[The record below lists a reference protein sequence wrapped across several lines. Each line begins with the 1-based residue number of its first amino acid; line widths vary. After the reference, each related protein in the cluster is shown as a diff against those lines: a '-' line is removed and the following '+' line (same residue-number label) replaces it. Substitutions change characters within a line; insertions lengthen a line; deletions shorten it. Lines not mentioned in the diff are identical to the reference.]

1 MHDANQVY
9 FRPIQTLEDEGSSVK
24 IKAAVLDE
32 VGKEFRIA
40 DIDIDK
46 PKAGEIL
53 VKVSASG
60 LCASDLNAMDG
71 KRKLVPFPAVIG
83 HEAAGIVSEVGPEVS
98 GINVGDHVVMSI
110 VPNCGECEWCKR
122 GIPNYCST
130 AGEAMSV
137 GGLFD
142 KTSRLSENGRHLNQF
157 LCVTSFAEYAVVPAS
172 GAVVIPKEMPLDR
185 AALLSCAVLTGYG
198 AVVNT
203 AKVKAGSSVAVFGC
217 GGVGLNSVQGARL
230 VGAKT
235 IIAVDI
241 SDEKLAIAKK
251 LGATHTVNA
260 SKEDPVSKVKEICG
274 GADYVFDASGREA
287 TISQAWLATGV
298 QGQLTLVGLL
308 KNGAQLTIDAGP
320 FVNEQSIKGCY
331 FGSANLQKDVIS
343 LVKSYLSGEL
353 FLDELISERIGLESL
368 NQAVKRLRAGEGARN
383 VLVFD

>member
-1 MHDANQVY
+1 M
-9 FRPIQTLEDEGSSVK
+9 K
-24 IKAAVLDE
+24 IKAAVLDG
-32 VGKEFRIA
+32 VGKDFRITELEL
-40 DIDIDK
+40 DK
-46 PKAGEIL
+46 PKSGEIL
-53 VKVSASG
+53 VKVAASG
-60 LCASDLNAMDG
+60 LCASDLNAIDG

-83 HEAAGIVSEVGPEVS
+83 HEASGVVAEVGPDV
-98 GINVGDHVVMSI
+98 IDIQVGDHVVMSI
-110 VPNCGECEWCKR
+110 VPNCGECEWCKK
-122 GIPNYCST
+122 GVPNFCTT
-130 AGEAMSV
+130 AGNAMWE

-142 KTSRLSENGRHLNQF
+142 KSSRLSENGSKINQF
-157 LCVTSFAEYAVVPAS
+157 LCVASFAEYAVVPAS

-260 SKEDPVSKVKEICG
+260 SHEDPVTKIKEICG
-274 GADYVFDASGREA
+274 GADYVFDASGRES
-287 TISQAWLATGV
+287 TISQAWLSTGV

-331 FGSANLQKDVIS
+331 FGSANLQKDVLS

-353 FLDELISERIGLESL
+353 FLDELISERIGLGGLDE
-368 NQAVKRLRAGEGARN
+368 AFKRLRAGEGARN
-383 VLVFD
+383 VLVFN

>member
-1 MHDANQVY
+1 M
-9 FRPIQTLEDEGSSVK
+9 K
-24 IKAAVLDE
+24 MKAAVLDE
-32 VGKEFRIA
+32 VGKDFRIA
-40 DIDIDK
+40 EVEIVK
-46 PKAGEIL
+46 PKSGEIL
-53 VKVSASG
+53 VKVAASG
-60 LCASDLNAMDG
+60 LCASDLNAIDG

-83 HEAAGIVSEVGPEVS
+83 HEASGIVQDIGQNVS
-98 GINVGDHVVMSI
+98 GISMGDHVVMSI

-130 AGEAMSV
+130 AGDAMGA

-142 KTSRLSENGRHLNQF
+142 KTSRLSENGTKLNQF
-157 LCVTSFAEYAVVPAS
+157 LCVASFAEYAVVPAS

-217 GGVGLNSVQGARL
+217 GGVGLNSVQGARI

-235 IIAVDI
+235 IIAVDVN
-241 SDEKLAIAKK
+241 DEKLEIARKV
-251 LGATHTVNA
+251 GATHTVNA
-260 SKEDPVSKVKEICG
+260 SKEDPVAFINSVCG
-274 GADYVFDASGREA
+274 GADYVFDASGRES

-308 KNGAQLTIDAGP
+308 KNGAQLTLDAGP

-343 LVKSYLSGEL
+343 LVKSYLSGQL
-353 FLDELISERIGLESL
+353 YLDELISERIGLEGL
-368 NQAVKRLRAGEGARN
+368 NEAVKRLRAGEGARN

>member
-1 MHDANQVY
+1 M
-9 FRPIQTLEDEGSSVK
+9 K
-24 IKAAVLDE
+24 MKAAVLDE
-32 VGKEFRIA
+32 VGMDFRIA
-40 DIDIDK
+40 EVEIDK
-46 PKAGEIL
+46 PKSGEIL
-53 VKVSASG
+53 VKVAASG
-60 LCASDLNAMDG
+60 LCASDLNAIDG

-83 HEAAGIVSEVGPEVS
+83 HEASGIVKEIGPNVS
-98 GINVGDHVVMSI
+98 GISVGDHVVMSI

-130 AGEAMSV
+130 AGEAMGA

-142 KTSRLSENGRHLNQF
+142 KTSRLSENGSKLNQF
-157 LCVTSFAEYAVVPAS
+157 LCVASFAEYAVVPAS

-198 AVVNT
+198 AVINT
-203 AKVKAGSSVAVFGC
+203 AQVKAGSSVAVFGC
-217 GGVGLNSVQGARL
+217 GGVGLNSIQGARL

-235 IIAVDI
+235 IIAVDVN
-241 SDEKLAIAKK
+241 DEKLEIARKV
-251 LGATHTVNA
+251 GATHTVNA
-260 SKEDPVSKVKEICG
+260 LKEDPVAFIKGVCG
-274 GADYVFDASGREA
+274 GADYVFDASGRES

-343 LVKSYLSGEL
+343 LVKSYLSGQL
-353 FLDELISERIGLESL
+353 FLDELISERIGLEGL
-368 NQAVKRLRAGEGARN
+368 NEAVKRLRAGEGARN

>member
-1 MHDANQVY
+1 M
-9 FRPIQTLEDEGSSVK
+9 K
-24 IKAAVLDE
+24 MKAAVLDE
-32 VGKEFRIA
+32 VGKDFRIA
-40 DIDIDK
+40 EVEIVK
-46 PKAGEIL
+46 PKSGEIL
-53 VKVSASG
+53 VKVAASG
-60 LCASDLNAMDG
+60 LCASDLNAIDG

-83 HEAAGIVSEVGPEVS
+83 HEASGIVQEIGPNVS
-98 GINVGDHVVMSI
+98 GISVGDHVVMSI

-130 AGEAMSV
+130 AGDAMGA

-142 KTSRLSENGRHLNQF
+142 KTSRLSENGTKLNQF
-157 LCVTSFAEYAVVPAS
+157 LCVASFAEYAVVPAS

-217 GGVGLNSVQGARL
+217 GGVGLNSVQGARI

-235 IIAVDI
+235 IIAVDVN
-241 SDEKLAIAKK
+241 DEKLEIARKV
-251 LGATHTVNA
+251 GATHTVNA
-260 SKEDPVSKVKEICG
+260 SKEDPVAFINSVCG
-274 GADYVFDASGREA
+274 GADYVFDASGRES

-308 KNGAQLTIDAGP
+308 KNGAQLTLDAGP

-343 LVKSYLSGEL
+343 LVKSYLSGQL
-353 FLDELISERIGLESL
+353 YLDELISERIGLEGL
-368 NQAVKRLRAGEGARN
+368 NEAVKRLRAGEGARN

>member
-1 MHDANQVY
+1 M
-9 FRPIQTLEDEGSSVK
+9 K

-32 VGKEFRIA
+32 VGKEFRVA
-40 DIDIDK
+40 DVEIDK

-53 VKVSASG
+53 VKIAASG
-60 LCASDLNAMDG
+60 LCASDLNAIDG

-83 HEAAGIVSEVGPEVS
+83 HEASGVVAEVGAGVANIS
-98 GINVGDHVVMSI
+98 VGDHVVLSI
-110 VPNCGECEWCKR
+110 VPNCGECEWCQR
-122 GIPNYCST
+122 GIPNYCAT
-130 AGEAMSV
+130 AGDAMAA

-142 KTSRLSENGRHLNQF
+142 KTSRLTENGQKLNQF
-157 LCVTSFAEYAVVPAS
+157 LCVASFAEYAVVPAS

-203 AKVKAGSSVAVFGC
+203 AKVKPGSSVAVFGC

-241 SDEKLAIAKK
+241 SDEKLEIAKK

-260 SKEDPVSKVKEICG
+260 AKEDPVAFVKQVCG

-343 LVKSYLSGEL
+343 LVKSYLSGQL
-353 FLDELISERIGLESL
+353 FLDELISERIGLGSL
-368 NQAVKRLRAGEGARN
+368 NEAVNRLRAGEGARN

>member
-1 MHDANQVY
+1 M
-9 FRPIQTLEDEGSSVK
+9 RM
-24 IKAAVLDE
+24 KAAVLDE
-32 VGKEFRIA
+32 VGKDFRIA
-40 DIDIDK
+40 EVEIDK
-46 PKAGEIL
+46 PKSGEIL
-53 VKVSASG
+53 VRVAASG
-60 LCASDLNAMDG
+60 LCASDLNAIDG

-83 HEAAGIVSEVGPEVS
+83 HEASGIVQEIGPNVS
-98 GINVGDHVVMSI
+98 GISVGDHVVMSI

-130 AGEAMSV
+130 AGDAMGA

-142 KTSRLSENGRHLNQF
+142 KTSRLSENGTKLNQF
-157 LCVTSFAEYAVVPAS
+157 LCVASFAEYAVVPAS

-217 GGVGLNSVQGARL
+217 GGVGLNSVQGARI

-235 IIAVDI
+235 IIAVDVN
-241 SDEKLAIAKK
+241 DEKLEIARKV
-251 LGATHTVNA
+251 GATHTVNA
-260 SKEDPVSKVKEICG
+260 SKEDPVAFINSVCG
-274 GADYVFDASGREA
+274 GADYVFDASGRES

-308 KNGAQLTIDAGP
+308 KNGAQLTLDAGP

-343 LVKSYLSGEL
+343 LVKSYLSGQL
-353 FLDELISERIGLESL
+353 YLDELISERIGLEGL
-368 NQAVKRLRAGEGARN
+368 NEAVKRLRAGEGARN

>member
-1 MHDANQVY
+1 MKMQ
-9 FRPIQTLEDEGSSVK
+9 
-24 IKAAVLDE
+24 AAVLDQ
-32 VGKEFRIA
+32 VGSEFRIA
-40 DIDIDK
+40 EVDIDK
-46 PKAGEIL
+46 PKSGEIL
-53 VKVSASG
+53 VKVAASG
-60 LCASDLNAMDG
+60 LCASDLNAIDG

-83 HEAAGIVSEVGPEVS
+83 HEASGVVTEIGPDVS
-98 GINVGDHVVMSI
+98 GIQVGDHVVMSI
-110 VPNCGECEWCKR
+110 VPNCGHCEWCQR
-122 GIPNYCST
+122 GIPNYCAT
-130 AGEAMSV
+130 AGDAMGV

-142 KTSRLSENGRHLNQF
+142 KTSRLSENGAKLNQF
-157 LCVTSFAEYAVVPAS
+157 LCVASFAEYAVVPAS

-203 AKVKAGSSVAVFGC
+203 AKVQPGSSVAVFGC
-217 GGVGLNSVQGARL
+217 GGVGLNSIQGARL

-251 LGATHTVNA
+251 VGATHVVNG
-260 SKEDPVSKVKEICG
+260 SKEDPVAAIKKICG
-274 GADYVFDASGREA
+274 GADYVFDASGRES

-343 LVKSYLSGEL
+343 LVKSYLTGEL
-353 FLDELISERIGLESL
+353 FLDELISERIGLGGL
-368 NQAVKRLRAGEGARN
+368 NEAVNRLRAGEGARN

>member
-1 MHDANQVY
+1 
-9 FRPIQTLEDEGSSVK
+9 VK
-24 IKAAVLDE
+24 IKAAVLDQ
-32 VGKEFRIA
+32 VGSEFRIA
-40 DIDIDK
+40 EVEIAK
-46 PKAGEIL
+46 PKSGEIL
-53 VKVSASG
+53 VKVAASG
-60 LCASDLNAMDG
+60 LCASDLNAIDG

-83 HEAAGIVSEVGPEVS
+83 HEAAGIVSEVGPDVS
-98 GINVGDHVVMSI
+98 NIKVGDHVVMSI
-110 VPNCGECEWCKR
+110 VPNCGTCEWCER
-122 GIPNYCST
+122 GIPNYCAT
-130 AGEAMSV
+130 AGEAMGA

-142 KTSRLSENGRHLNQF
+142 KTSRLTENGEKLNQF
-157 LCVTSFAEYAVVPAS
+157 LCVASFAEYAVVPAS

-203 AKVKAGSSVAVFGC
+203 AKVKPGSSVAVFGC
-217 GGVGLNSVQGARL
+217 GGVGLNSIQGARL
-230 VGAKT
+230 VGATT
-235 IIAVDI
+235 IIAVDVN
-241 SDEKLAIAKK
+241 DEKLAIAKK

-260 SKEDPVSKVKEICG
+260 SKEDPVAFIKGICG
-274 GADYVFDASGREA
+274 GADYVFDASGRES

-353 FLDELISERIGLESL
+353 FLDELISERIGLGGL
-368 NQAVKRLRAGEGARN
+368 NEAVNRLRAGEGARN
-383 VLVFD
+383 VLVFE

>member
-1 MHDANQVY
+1 M
-9 FRPIQTLEDEGSSVK
+9 K
-24 IKAAVLDE
+24 IKAAVLDG

-40 DIDIDK
+40 ELDLEK
-46 PKAGEIL
+46 PKSGEIM
-53 VKVSASG
+53 VKVAASG
-60 LCASDLNAMDG
+60 LCASDLNAIDG

-83 HEAAGIVSEVGPEVS
+83 HEASGVVTEVGPDVK
-98 GINVGDHVVMSI
+98 GIQVGDHVVMSI
-110 VPNCGECEWCKR
+110 VPNCGECEWCQK
-122 GIPNYCST
+122 GVPNFCTT
-130 AGEAMSV
+130 AGNAMWE

-142 KTSRLSENGRHLNQF
+142 KSSRLSENGSKINQF
-157 LCVTSFAEYAVVPAS
+157 LCVASFAEYAVVPAS

-217 GGVGLNSVQGARL
+217 GGVGLNSIQGARL

-260 SKEDPVSKVKEICG
+260 SKEDPVDKVKEICG
-274 GADYVFDASGREA
+274 GADYVFDASGRES

-331 FGSANLQKDVIS
+331 FGSANLQKDVLS

-353 FLDELISERIGLESL
+353 FLDELISERIGLGGLDE
-368 NQAVKRLRAGEGARN
+368 AFKRLRAGEGARN

>member
-1 MHDANQVY
+1 M
-9 FRPIQTLEDEGSSVK
+9 K
-24 IKAAVLDE
+24 IKAAVLDG
-32 VGKEFRIA
+32 VGEDFRITELEL
-40 DIDIDK
+40 DK
-46 PKAGEIL
+46 PKSGEIL
-53 VKVSASG
+53 VKVAASG
-60 LCASDLNAMDG
+60 LCASDLNAIDG

-83 HEAAGIVSEVGPEVS
+83 HEASGIVAEVGPDVK
-98 GINVGDHVVMSI
+98 GIQVGDHVVMSI
-110 VPNCGECEWCKR
+110 VPNCGECEWCKK
-122 GIPNYCST
+122 GVPNFCTT
-130 AGEAMSV
+130 AGNAMWE

-142 KTSRLSENGRHLNQF
+142 KSSRLSENGSKINQF
-157 LCVTSFAEYAVVPAS
+157 LCVASFAEYAVVPAS

-217 GGVGLNSVQGARL
+217 GGVGLNSIQGARL

-260 SKEDPVSKVKEICG
+260 SKEDPVAKVKEICG

-331 FGSANLQKDVIS
+331 FGSANLQKDVLS

-353 FLDELISERIGLESL
+353 FLDELISERIGLGGLDE
-368 NQAVKRLRAGEGARN
+368 AFERLRAGEGARN
-383 VLVFD
+383 VLVFN

>member
-1 MHDANQVY
+1 M
-9 FRPIQTLEDEGSSVK
+9 K
-24 IKAAVLDE
+24 IKAAVLDG
-32 VGKEFRIA
+32 VGKDFRIA
-40 DIDIDK
+40 ELDLDK
-46 PKAGEIL
+46 PRSGEIL
-53 VKVSASG
+53 VKVAASG
-60 LCASDLNAMDG
+60 LCASDLNAIDG

-83 HEAAGIVSEVGPEVS
+83 HEASGVVAEVGPDVK
-98 GINVGDHVVMSI
+98 GIQVGDHVVMSI
-110 VPNCGECEWCKR
+110 VPNCGECEWCKK
-122 GIPNYCST
+122 GVPNFCTT
-130 AGEAMSV
+130 AGNAMWE

-142 KTSRLSENGRHLNQF
+142 KSSRLSENGSKINQF
-157 LCVTSFAEYAVVPAS
+157 LCVASFAEYAVVPAS

-198 AVVNT
+198 AVMNT
-203 AKVKAGSSVAVFGC
+203 AKVNAGSSVAVFGC

-230 VGAKT
+230 VGAKI

-260 SKEDPVSKVKEICG
+260 SKEDPVAKVKEICG

-287 TISQAWLATGV
+287 TISQAWLSTGV

-331 FGSANLQKDVIS
+331 FGSANLQKDVLS

-353 FLDELISERIGLESL
+353 FLDELISERIGLGGLDE
-368 NQAVKRLRAGEGARN
+368 AFKRLRAGEGARN
-383 VLVFD
+383 VLVFN

>member
-1 MHDANQVY
+1 M
-9 FRPIQTLEDEGSSVK
+9 K

-32 VGKEFRIA
+32 VGQDFRITE
-40 DIDIDK
+40 IEIDK

-53 VKVSASG
+53 VKVAASG
-60 LCASDLNAMDG
+60 LCASDLNAIDG

-83 HEAAGIVSEVGPEVS
+83 HEASGIVAEVGPQVH

-110 VPNCGECEWCKR
+110 VPNCGHCEWCKK
-122 GIPNYCST
+122 GVPNFCST
-130 AGEAMSV
+130 AGDAMSA

-142 KTSRLSENGRHLNQF
+142 KSSRLTENGSKLNQF
-157 LCVTSFAEYAVVPAS
+157 LCVASFAEYAVVPAS

-203 AKVKAGSSVAVFGC
+203 ARVKAGSTVAVFGC

-241 SDEKLAIAKK
+241 NDEKLELATKV
-251 LGATHTVNA
+251 GATHVINA
-260 SKEDPVSKVKEICG
+260 ANEDPVAAIKKICG
-274 GADYVFDASGREA
+274 GADYVFEASGREA

-308 KNGAQLTIDAGP
+308 KNGAQITLDAGP

-331 FGSANLQKDVIS
+331 FGSANLQADVIS
-343 LVKSYLSGEL
+343 LVKSYLSGQL
-353 FLDELISERIGLESL
+353 FLDELISERIGLGGL
-368 NQAVKRLRAGEGARN
+368 NEAFNRLRAGEGARN

>member
-1 MHDANQVY
+1 M
-9 FRPIQTLEDEGSSVK
+9 K
-24 IKAAVLDE
+24 IKAAVLDQ
-32 VGKEFRIA
+32 VGKDFRIA
-40 DIDIDK
+40 EVELDK
-46 PKAGEIL
+46 PKSGEIL
-53 VKVSASG
+53 VKVAASG
-60 LCASDLNAMDG
+60 LCASDLNAIDG

-83 HEAAGIVSEVGPEVS
+83 HEASGIVQEVGPDVN
-98 GINVGDHVVMSI
+98 GIKVGDHVVMSI
-110 VPNCGECEWCKR
+110 VPNCGNCEWCNR
-122 GIPNYCST
+122 GVPNYCAT

-142 KTSRLSENGRHLNQF
+142 KTSRLTENGEHLNQF
-157 LCVTSFAEYAVVPAS
+157 LCVASFAEYAVVPAS

-203 AKVKAGSSVAVFGC
+203 ANVKSGSSVAVFGC

-241 SDEKLAIAKK
+241 SDEKLELAKK

-260 SKEDPVSKVKEICG
+260 AKEDPVAYVKAVCG

-353 FLDELISERIGLESL
+353 FLDELISERIGLAGL
-368 NQAVKRLRAGEGARN
+368 NEAFNRLRAGEGARN

>member
-1 MHDANQVY
+1 M
-9 FRPIQTLEDEGSSVK
+9 K
-24 IKAAVLDE
+24 IKAAVLDG
-32 VGKEFRIA
+32 VGKDFRIA
-40 DIDIDK
+40 ELDLEK
-46 PKAGEIL
+46 PKSGEIM
-53 VKVSASG
+53 VKVAASG
-60 LCASDLNAMDG
+60 LCASDLNAIDG

-83 HEAAGIVSEVGPEVS
+83 HEASGVVTEVGPEVK
-98 GINVGDHVVMSI
+98 GIQAGDHVVMSI
-110 VPNCGECEWCKR
+110 VPNCGECEWCKK
-122 GIPNYCST
+122 GVPNFCTT
-130 AGEAMSV
+130 AGNAMWE

-142 KTSRLSENGRHLNQF
+142 KSSRLSENGSKINQF
-157 LCVTSFAEYAVVPAS
+157 LCVASFAEYAVVPAS

-260 SKEDPVSKVKEICG
+260 SHEDPVTKIKEICG
-274 GADYVFDASGREA
+274 GADYVFDASGRES
-287 TISQAWLATGV
+287 TISQAWLSTGV

-331 FGSANLQKDVIS
+331 FGSANLQKDVLS

-353 FLDELISERIGLESL
+353 FLDELISERIGLGGLDE
-368 NQAVKRLRAGEGARN
+368 AFKRLRAGEGARN

>member
-1 MHDANQVY
+1 M
-9 FRPIQTLEDEGSSVK
+9 K
-24 IKAAVLDE
+24 IKAAVLDD
-32 VGKEFRIA
+32 VGQDFRITELEL
-40 DIDIDK
+40 DK
-46 PKAGEIL
+46 PKSGEIL
-53 VKVSASG
+53 VKVAASG
-60 LCASDLNAMDG
+60 LCASDLNAIDG

-83 HEAAGIVSEVGPEVS
+83 HEASGVVVEIGSEVS
-98 GINVGDHVVMSI
+98 GIKVGDHVVMSI
-110 VPNCGECEWCKR
+110 VPNCGSCEWCKK
-122 GIPNYCST
+122 GVPNFCAT
-130 AGEAMSV
+130 AGDAMAA

-142 KTSRLSENGRHLNQF
+142 KSSRLAENGSKVNQF
-157 LCVTSFAEYAVVPAS
+157 LCVASFAEYAVVPAS

-203 AKVKAGSSVAVFGC
+203 AQVRAGSSVAVFGC

-241 SDEKLAIAKK
+241 SDEKLALAKK
-251 LGATHTVNA
+251 LGATHTVNGQM
-260 SKEDPVSKVKEICG
+260 EDPVAAIKKICG
-274 GADYVFDASGREA
+274 GADYVFEASGREA
-287 TISQAWLATGV
+287 TISQAWLATAV

-308 KNGAQLTIDAGP
+308 KNGAQITLDAGP

-343 LVKSYLSGEL
+343 LVKSYLSGQL
-353 FLDELISERIGLESL
+353 FLDELISQRIGLGGL
-368 NQAVKRLRAGEGARN
+368 NEAFSRLRAGEGARN

>member
-1 MHDANQVY
+1 M
-9 FRPIQTLEDEGSSVK
+9 RM
-24 IKAAVLDE
+24 KAAVLDE
-32 VGKEFRIA
+32 VGKDFRIA
-40 DIDIDK
+40 EVEIDK
-46 PKAGEIL
+46 PKSGEIL
-53 VKVSASG
+53 VRVAASG
-60 LCASDLNAMDG
+60 LCASDLNAIDG

-83 HEAAGIVSEVGPEVS
+83 HEASGIVQEIGPNVS
-98 GINVGDHVVMSI
+98 GISVGDHVVMSI

-130 AGEAMSV
+130 AGDAMGA

-142 KTSRLSENGRHLNQF
+142 KTSRLSENGTKLNQF
-157 LCVTSFAEYAVVPAS
+157 LCVASFAEYAVVPAS

-235 IIAVDI
+235 IIAVDVN
-241 SDEKLAIAKK
+241 DEKLEIARKV
-251 LGATHTVNA
+251 GATHTVNA
-260 SKEDPVSKVKEICG
+260 SKEDPVAFIKSVCG
-274 GADYVFDASGREA
+274 GADYVFDASGRES

-308 KNGAQLTIDAGP
+308 KNGAQLTLDAGP

-343 LVKSYLSGEL
+343 LVKSYLSGQL
-353 FLDELISERIGLESL
+353 YLDELISERIGLEGL
-368 NQAVKRLRAGEGARN
+368 NEAVKRLRAGEGARN
-383 VLVFD
+383 VLVFE

>member
-1 MHDANQVY
+1 M
-9 FRPIQTLEDEGSSVK
+9 K
-24 IKAAVLDE
+24 IKAAVLDG
-32 VGKEFRIA
+32 VGKDFRIA
-40 DIDIDK
+40 ELDLDK
-46 PKAGEIL
+46 PRSGEIL
-53 VKVSASG
+53 VKVAASG
-60 LCASDLNAMDG
+60 LCASDLNAIDG

-83 HEAAGIVSEVGPEVS
+83 HEASGVVAEVGPDVK
-98 GINVGDHVVMSI
+98 GIQVGDHVVMSI
-110 VPNCGECEWCKR
+110 VPNCGECEWCKK
-122 GIPNYCST
+122 GVPNFCTT
-130 AGEAMSV
+130 AGNAMWE

-142 KTSRLSENGRHLNQF
+142 KSSRLSENGSKINQF
-157 LCVTSFAEYAVVPAS
+157 LCVASFAEYAVVPAS

-230 VGAKT
+230 VGAKI

-260 SKEDPVSKVKEICG
+260 SKEDPVAKVKEICG

-287 TISQAWLATGV
+287 TISQAWLSTGV

-331 FGSANLQKDVIS
+331 FGSANLQKDVLS

-353 FLDELISERIGLESL
+353 FLDELISERIGLGGLDE
-368 NQAVKRLRAGEGARN
+368 AFKRLRAGEGARN
-383 VLVFD
+383 VLVFN